1 MIAQAVQDTGDML
14 ARRHMVANG
23 VFHPLPRLALTAVI
37 VASCGPVTVTNPD
50 GTTSNIPYES
60 WLATA
65 ESEDNLTAVQ
75 QVIGTFTPT
84 PTFTPTMTPTTTATI
99 TPIPPTATATPIP
112 PFYGYYVVDNK
123 IGKVIFRSEFQ
134 PDCSGEWGYPGMD
147 VWRVES
153 DKPVQLI
160 CSTPWNRPQN
170 LAIKVVAIAFAVIFG
185 FFLILVL
192 SNEYRKWKQTQE
204 RKKLQSKP
212 RQLATSVPSGTGLAR
227 SPMESTDV
235 VMGFIKLLGA
245 HDKLLAEALLEFRR
259 THRRELAGVH
269 AIEQF
274 AKVVAEQDFILH
286 QKIQDAIEKASTR

>member
-1 MIAQAVQDTGDML
+1 MWHFATKIRFKRL
-14 ARRHMVANG
+14 
-23 VFHPLPRLALTAVI
+23 FLLALVTAL

-50 GTTSNIPYES
+50 GTTSNIPYEL

-75 QVIGTFTPT
+75 LVIGTFTPT
-84 PTFTPTMTPTTTATI
+84 PTFTPSPTFTP
-99 TPIPPTATATPIP
+99 PATATPIP
-112 PFYGYYVVDNK
+112 PSPTATPIPPFNGYYVVDNK
-123 IGKVIFRSEFQ
+123 IGKVIFRSDFQ

-147 VWRVES
+147 VWRVEN

-170 LAIKVVAIAFAVIFG
+170 LAIKVVGIAFAAIIV

-192 SNEYRKWKQTQE
+192 SNEYRKWRQAQE
-204 RKKLQSKP
+204 RKKLQPQP
-212 RQLATSVPSGTGLAR
+212 RQLSTGVPSGTGLVRPSA
-227 SPMESTDV
+227 ESADV

-245 HDKLLAEALLEFRR
+245 HDKSLAEALLEFRR

-269 AIEQF
+269 EIEQF
-274 AKVVAEQDFILH
+274 AKVVAELDFVLH
-286 QKIQDAIEKASTR
+286 QKIQGAIEKASTR